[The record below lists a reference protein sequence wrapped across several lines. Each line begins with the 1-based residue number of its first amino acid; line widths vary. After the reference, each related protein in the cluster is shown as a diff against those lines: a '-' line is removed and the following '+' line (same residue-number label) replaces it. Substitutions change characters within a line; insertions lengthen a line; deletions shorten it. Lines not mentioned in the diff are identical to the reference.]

1 MWKDLHSEK
10 KVTGPSEVIT
20 SLDPSHTLNWA
31 KSSYNPSKLLG
42 YGTTYGGETGVGNP
56 CERLFPRIR
65 FKAFSFS
72 YALTLYLLTDGS
84 SKQSQTAYDMA
95 YLLNGKYHRKEAVPT
110 K

>member
-1 MWKDLHSEK
+1 MWKDLQSEK

-20 SLDPSHTLNWA
+20 SLDPSHNLNWA

-56 CERLFPRIR
+56 
-65 FKAFSFS
+65 
-72 YALTLYLLTDGS
+72 YGS

-95 YLLNGKYHRKEAVPT
+95 YLLNGKYHRKEAAPT
-110 K
+110 N